1 MTIPSGPFS
10 FWAFGPLHRPM
21 GRQLHATERGSSFR
35 AGMLHVEVRTLLE
48 DDRYELGLE
57 LLAGKKGLKRRIT
70 VPWIQKPGLAFAG
83 MTEHLEPGRLQFIS
97 ANEVHYLEGLPTPR
111 ARRFVRQFLA
121 SGVSP
126 LVLAQ
131 GMEAPAVLLRE
142 CERAKVPLLR
152 STLAT
157 PIFYD
162 RIGRFLSDKLTA
174 STSLH
179 GVLMDVHGVGLLI
192 VGKSG
197 IGKSECALDL
207 VMRGHRLVA
216 DDVVGV
222 KRKPPATCYGFGSEL
237 IKYHMEI
244 RGLGIINIKDLFG
257 VAAIRDEKVIELVI
271 ELATWD
277 PARPYDRLGIEEEK
291 FTILGVELPLLRIP
305 VSPGRN
311 ITSIIEVAARNQL
324 LKIRGHHSAREFRE
338 KLDEELAR
346 QTKAAEEEHNPSEE
360 GFE

>member
-1 MTIPSGPFS
+1 V
-10 FWAFGPLHRPM
+10 
-21 GRQLHATERGSSFR
+21 
-35 AGMLHVEVRTLLE
+35 LHVRVQALLE
-48 DDRYELGLE
+48 DQHYDLGLE
-57 LLAGKKGLKRRIT
+57 LLAGRKGLKRKISI
-70 VPWIQKPGLAFAG
+70 PWIQKPGLAFAG
-83 MTEHLEPGRLQFIS
+83 MTEHLEEGRLQFLS
-97 ANEVHYLEGLPTPR
+97 ANEVRYLAELPRPR
-111 ARRFVRQFLA
+111 ARRFVRAFLA
-121 SGVSP
+121 KGVCP
-126 LVLAQ
+126 VVLAQ
-131 GMEAPAVLLRE
+131 GLEAPDILSRECDRAGTALLR
-142 CERAKVPLLR
+142 ATI
-152 STLAT
+152 ST

-162 RIGRFLSDKLTA
+162 RISRFLTDKLTA

-179 GVLMDVHGVGLLI
+179 GVLVDVHGVGILI

-222 KRKPPATCYGFGSEL
+222 KRKPPNKCYGYGSEL

-271 ELATWD
+271 ELAGWD
-277 PARPYDRLGIEEEK
+277 PNRVYDRLGIEEEK
-291 FTILGVELPLLRIP
+291 FSILDVELPLLRIP

-324 LKIRGHHSAREFRE
+324 LKIRGHHAALEFRQ

-346 QTKAAEEEHNPSEE
+346 QTRARADTEHNPSEE

>member
-1 MTIPSGPFS
+1 MTP
-10 FWAFGPLHRPM
+10 
-21 GRQLHATERGSSFR
+21 
-35 AGMLHVEVRTLLE
+35 LHVEIRQLLGE
-48 DDRYELGLE
+48 ENAALQLS
-57 LLAGKKGLKRRIT
+57 LLAGKRGLKRKVT

-83 MTEHLEPGRLQFIS
+83 MTDHLEAGRLQFVS
-97 ANEVHYLEGLPTPR
+97 ESDVAYLARLQPLKG
-111 ARRFVRQFLA
+111 RRFVRGFLRA
-121 SGVSP
+121 GVAGV
-126 LVLAQ
+126 VLAR
-131 GMEAPAVLLRE
+131 GVEEPPELL
-142 CERAKVPLLR
+142 AKLCDEMGVPLLR
-152 STLAT
+152 TT
-157 PIFYD
+157 RVTGEFYD
-162 RIGRFLSDKLTA
+162 RVGKYLADKLTQ

-179 GVLMDVHGVGLLI
+179 GVLLDVFGVGVLI

-271 ELATWD
+271 ELSAWD
-277 PARPYDRLGIEEEK
+277 PTRDYDRLGIDEEK
-291 FTILGVELPLLRIP
+291 FNILGVEIPLLRIP

-324 LKIRGHHSAREFRE
+324 LKIRGHHSAQEFRQ

-346 QTKAAEEEHNPSEE
+346 QTRATHGTDSEGGLE
-360 GFE
+360 

>member
-1 MTIPSGPFS
+1 MT
-10 FWAFGPLHRPM
+10 ALYLEL
-21 GRQLHATERGSSFR
+21 RQLLAEEN
-35 AGMLHVEVRTLLE
+35 AP
-48 DDRYELGLE
+48 LGLE
-57 LLAGKKGLKRRIT
+57 LVAGKKGLKRRVT

-83 MTEHLEPGRLQFIS
+83 MTEHLEAGRLQFVSESDIGF
-97 ANEVHYLEGLPTPR
+97 LLRLQPLK
-111 ARRFVRQFLA
+111 ARRFVRGFLRA
-121 SGVSP
+121 GVAGV
-126 LVLAQ
+126 VLAR
-131 GMEAPAVLLRE
+131 GVEKPPEVLTKLADELGVTVLRT
-142 CERAKVPLLR
+142 AKP
-152 STLAT
+152 TGE
-157 PIFYD
+157 FYD
-162 RIGRFLSDKLTA
+162 RLGKYLADRLTQ

-179 GVLMDVHGVGLLI
+179 GVLLDVFGVGVLI

-257 VAAIRDEKVIELVI
+257 VAAIRDEKVVELVI
-271 ELATWD
+271 ELAAWD
-277 PARPYDRLGIEEEK
+277 PTRDYDRLGIDEEK
-291 FTILGVELPLLRIP
+291 FSILGVELPLLRIP

-324 LKIRGHHSAREFRE
+324 LKVRGHHSAREFRE

-346 QTKAAEEEHNPSEE
+346 QAAPRGAPPAKPDSELPSFGRPTDSE
-360 GFE
+360 GGLE

>member
-1 MTIPSGPFS
+1 MT
-10 FWAFGPLHRPM
+10 PLY
-21 GRQLHATERGSSFR
+21 
-35 AGMLHVEVRTLLE
+35 VEVRELLAE
-48 DDRYELGLE
+48 VNAPLGLE
-57 LLAGKKGLKRRIT
+57 LVAGKKGLKRKIT

-83 MTEHLEPGRLQFIS
+83 MLDHIESGRLQFVS
-97 ANEVHYLEGLPTPR
+97 ESDLAYVARLQPLK
-111 ARRFVRQFLA
+111 ARRFVRSFLKA
-121 SGVSP
+121 GVAAVILARNIDSP
-126 LVLAQ
+126 PEILVKLCEEMGVA
-131 GMEAPAVLLRE
+131 LLRTSKITGE
-142 CERAKVPLLR
+142 
-152 STLAT
+152 
-157 PIFYD
+157 FYD
-162 RIGRFLSDKLTA
+162 RVAKILVDKLTQ

-179 GVLMDVHGVGLLI
+179 GVLLDVFGVGVLI

-207 VMRGHRLVA
+207 VLRGHRLVA

-271 ELATWD
+271 ELAAWD
-277 PARPYDRLGIEEEK
+277 PARAYDRLGLDEER
-291 FTILGVELPLLRIP
+291 FNILGVEITLLRIP

-324 LKIRGHHSAREFRE
+324 LKIRGHHSAREFQK
-338 KLDEELAR
+338 KLDDELYAGDGR
-346 QTKAAEEEHNPSEE
+346 RGNGGTE
-360 GFE
+360 GVGGLE

>member
-1 MTIPSGPFS
+1 MT
-10 FWAFGPLHRPM
+10 PLY
-21 GRQLHATERGSSFR
+21 
-35 AGMLHVEVRTLLE
+35 VEIRELLAKVNAP
-48 DDRYELGLE
+48 LGLE
-57 LLAGKKGLKRRIT
+57 LVAGKRGLKRKVT

-83 MTEHLEPGRLQFIS
+83 MLDHIEAGRLQFVS
-97 ANEVHYLEGLPTPR
+97 ESDVAYVARLEPLK
-111 ARRFVRQFLA
+111 ARRFVRGFLKA
-121 SGVSP
+121 GVACV
-126 LVLAQ
+126 VLARDIEKPPELIVKLCEDL
-131 GMEAPAVLLRE
+131 GVALLRTS
-142 CERAKVPLLR
+142 KV
-152 STLAT
+152 TGE
-157 PIFYD
+157 FYD
-162 RIGRFLSDKLTA
+162 QAGKVLVDKLTQ

-179 GVLMDVHGVGLLI
+179 GVLLDVFGVGVLI

-207 VMRGHRLVA
+207 VLRGHRLVA

-257 VAAIRDEKVIELVI
+257 VAAIRDEKVLELVI
-271 ELATWD
+271 ELAAWD
-277 PARPYDRLGIEEEK
+277 PTRDYDRLGIDEEK
-291 FTILGVELPLLRIP
+291 FTILGVEVPLLRIP

-324 LKIRGHHSAREFRE
+324 LKIRGHHSAKEFRE

-346 QTKAAEEEHNPSEE
+346 QTNSGRTDTE
-360 GFE
+360 GGLE

>member
-1 MTIPSGPFS
+1 MI
-10 FWAFGPLHRPM
+10 
-21 GRQLHATERGSSFR
+21 
-35 AGMLHVEVRTLLE
+35 LHVEVRALLE
-48 DDRYELGLE
+48 EDEKYQLALE

-83 MTEHLEPGRLQFIS
+83 MTEHLEAGRLQFIS
-97 ANEVHYLEGLPTPR
+97 GSDVKYLSRLQPLK
-111 ARRFVRQFLA
+111 ARRFVRGMLKAEVGALILA
-121 SGVSP
+121 AEIEQP
-126 LVLAQ
+126 PEVLAELCESH
-131 GMEAPAVLLRE
+131 GTALLR
-142 CERAKVPLLR
+142 A
-152 STLAT
+152 TAAT

-162 RIGRFLSDKLTA
+162 RINRFLSDKLTA

-179 GVLMDVHGVGLLI
+179 GVLMDVFGVGILI

-222 KRKPPATCYGFGSEL
+222 KRKPPNTCYGFGSEL

-257 VAAIRDEKVIELVI
+257 VAAIRDEKVLELVI
-271 ELATWD
+271 ELASWD
-277 PARPYDRLGIEEEK
+277 PARAYDRLGLDEER

-324 LKIRGHHSAREFRE
+324 LKVRGHHSAREFRQ
-338 KLDEELAR
+338 KLDAELAR
-346 QTKAAEEEHNPSEE
+346 QSEASGGDSGATPE
-360 GFE
+360 GGLE

>member
-1 MTIPSGPFS
+1 
-10 FWAFGPLHRPM
+10 
-21 GRQLHATERGSSFR
+21 
-35 AGMLHVEVRTLLE
+35 MLHVEVRMLLE
-48 DDRYELGLE
+48 DDRYHLGLE
-57 LLAGKKGLKRRIT
+57 LVAGKKGLRRRVTI
-70 VPWIQKPGLAFAG
+70 PWIQKPGLAFAG

-97 ANEVHYLEGLPTPR
+97 SNEVRYLERLPVPK
-111 ARRFVRQFLA
+111 ARRFIRQFL
-121 SGVSP
+121 SVGVSP

-131 GMEAPAVLLRE
+131 GIEAPELLRKE
-142 CERAKVPLLR
+142 CEKAGVALLR
-152 STLAT
+152 ATLAT

-162 RIGRFLSDKLTA
+162 RIGRFLNDKLTA

-277 PARPYDRLGIEEEK
+277 PNRPYDRLGIEEEK
-291 FTILGVELPLLRIP
+291 FSILGVDLPLLRIP

-324 LKIRGHHSAREFRE
+324 LKIRGHHSAQEFRQ

-346 QTKAAEEEHNPSEE
+346 QTKAAAEHNPSEE

>member
-1 MTIPSGPFS
+1 
-10 FWAFGPLHRPM
+10 
-21 GRQLHATERGSSFR
+21 
-35 AGMLHVEVRTLLE
+35 MLHVEVRALLE
-48 DDRYELGLE
+48 DERYELSLE
-57 LLAGKKGLKRRIT
+57 LLAGKKGLRKRIT
-70 VPWIQKPGLAFAG
+70 IPWIQKPGLAFAG
-83 MTEHLEPGRLQFIS
+83 MTEHLEAGRLQFIS
-97 ANEVHYLEGLPTPR
+97 ANEVRYLARLP
-111 ARRFVRQFLA
+111 AAKGRRFVRQFLA
-121 SGVSP
+121 SGVCP
-126 LVLAQ
+126 IVLAQ
-131 GMEAPAVLLRE
+131 GLEPPEVLVSE
-142 CERAKVPLLR
+142 CDKHSVPLLR
-152 STLAT
+152 ATTST
-157 PIFYD
+157 PVFYD
-162 RIGRFLSDKLTA
+162 HIARFLTDKLTA

-179 GVLMDVHGVGLLI
+179 GVLLDVLGIGVLL

-207 VMRGHRLVA
+207 VLRGHRLVA

-222 KRKPPATCYGFGSEL
+222 KRKPPNKCYGYGSEL

-257 VAAIRDEKVIELVI
+257 VAAIRDEKVVELVI
-271 ELATWD
+271 ELAAWD

-324 LKIRGHHSAREFRE
+324 LKIRGHHSAREFRQ

-346 QTKAAEEEHNPSEE
+346 QTRAAAEHNPSEE